1 MKKSNDILSKS
12 IFKSLVCG
20 TLCLLLLN
28 ACDNQQEIVT
38 ESPLRPVRTITVTSP
53 DLDRAHEFTAV
64 VDASRKADLSFKVS
78 GELVEFNVN
87 QGENVIEGQVIAKL
101 DKRDI
106 KIQLSAAQSSF
117 DKSRADYQRAKNLI
131 RSNTISQAD
140 FDKILAQYNSSKANL
155 DTASNNL
162 EYTELK
168 ASFNG
173 IIAKKYTDN
182 FQEISAKAPIVA
194 LHDLSNIYL
203 KIDVPESIMIRV
215 QRNDTPTN
223 LVARFDAIKDIVFP
237 LVYKEVSTQADD
249 VTKTYEVTLSM
260 VNPEEHTLL
269 PGMTARVT
277 AKHLLPSSESASYF
291 YLPVNTVLKD
301 SKGNYIFMVIDQ
313 GDGVGKIKRQAVTIG
328 ELTQLGIEIFS
339 GIKQGDNVLTAGM
352 SKVIDG
358 MDVRF

>member
-1 MKKSNDILSKS
+1 MIKCNEILNKV
-12 IFKSLVCG
+12 IFKSIAFG
-20 TLCLLLLN
+20 TLSLLLLN

-38 ESPLRPVRTITVTSP
+38 ETPLRPVRTITVSSP
-53 DLDRAHEFTAV
+53 DLNRIHEFTAV

-87 QGENVIEGQVIAKL
+87 QGENVTEGQVIAKL

-106 KIQLSAAQSSF
+106 KIQLSEAQSSF
-117 DKSRADYQRAKNLI
+117 DNASADYQRAKDLI
-131 RSNTISQAD
+131 RSNTISQSD
-140 FDKILAQYNSSKANL
+140 FDKVLAQYNSAQARLETATNNL
-155 DTASNNL
+155 D
-162 EYTELK
+162 YTELK

-182 FQEISAKAPIVA
+182 FQEVSAKSPVVA

-215 QRNDTPTN
+215 QRNDVPTN
-223 LVARFDAIKDIVFP
+223 LVARFDGIKDIEFP
-237 LVYKEVSTQADD
+237 LVFKEISTQADD

-260 VNPEEHTLL
+260 VNPKEHTIL

-277 AKHLLPSSESASYF
+277 AENLIPSSDSVSYF

-339 GIKQGDNVLTAGM
+339 GIKQGDKVLTAGM

-358 MDVRF
+358 MDVKF